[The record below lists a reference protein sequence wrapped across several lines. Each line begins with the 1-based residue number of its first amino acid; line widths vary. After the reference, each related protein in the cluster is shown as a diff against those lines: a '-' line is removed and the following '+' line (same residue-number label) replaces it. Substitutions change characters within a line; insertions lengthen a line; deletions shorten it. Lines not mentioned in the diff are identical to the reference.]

1 MAVNYTDFFLFI
13 YISVL
18 GSANCQIYHE
28 VFLAMPGP
36 STEAKL
42 DYFDPC
48 GDVDAHQPSMCMER
62 YISARREVRK

>member
-1 MAVNYTDFFLFI
+1 MSKKRAFFMAVNYTGFFFI
-13 YISVL
+13 YLLSVL

-42 DYFDPC
+42 DYFDPR
-48 GDVDAHQPSMCMER
+48 GDVDFH
-62 YISARREVRK
+62 

>member
-48 GDVDAHQPSMCMER
+48 GDVDLH
-62 YISARREVRK
+62 

>member
-1 MAVNYTDFFLFI
+1 MSKKRAFFFMAVNYTDFFLFI

-42 DYFDPC
+42 DYFDPR
-48 GDVDAHQPSMCMER
+48 GDVDLH
-62 YISARREVRK
+62 